1 VDGYDQAVLIRM
13 QAASDMAGSGFKVFY
28 SSYKQPQMA
37 RAEHD
42 LAEGACL
49 LQKPFDAATVVD
61 AVSLQFN
68 LA

>member
-1 VDGYDQAVLIRM
+1 
-13 QAASDMAGSGFKVFY
+13 
-28 SSYKQPQMA
+28 MA

-42 LAEGACL
+42 LPQGACL